1 MVVYLDM
8 LLLLNF
14 VANYFLLLG
23 AGRLTGTGLCRWRI
37 ILGGVAGAIYSALL
51 LVANAAWLMQWPC
64 KILVGVVMVLISYGG
79 EKRLLKITL
88 FFFASSAALAG
99 LIYAAELLGAKDLI
113 VENGLLYSSLNFR
126 LLLLIFVICYFFV
139 SLFFRKIGRHDSK
152 ELVELKVEAVQK
164 QVVLTALL
172 DSGHTLTDPISNR
185 PVIVA
190 EYFLFRDSLPSDV
203 DPAQPIDGLKRCRAR
218 GIENVRLIPYRAV
231 GVDCGL
237 LLALK
242 ANAVMIGDENL
253 GSLLIAL
260 SPTSV
265 SDNGEYQALIGGV

>member
-14 VANYFLLLG
+14 IANYLLLLG
-23 AGRLTGTGLCRWRI
+23 AGRLSGAGLRRWRI
-37 ILGGVAGAIYSALL
+37 ALGAAAGAGYPALL
-51 LVANAAWLMQWPC
+51 LIPATAWLLQWPY
-64 KILVGVVMVLISYGG
+64 KILVGVVMVLIAYGG
-79 EKRLLKITL
+79 EKKLLKIAV

-99 LIYAAELLGAKDLI
+99 VILAAELLGAGELI
-113 VENGLLYSSLNFR
+113 LENGLMYSNFNFR
-126 LLLLIFVICYFFV
+126 LLLLIFVMCYFSM
-139 SLFFRKIGRHDSK
+139 SLFFRRVGRHDSK
-152 ELVELKVEAVQK
+152 ELVQLRIEAVQK

-185 PVIVA
+185 PVVVT
-190 EYFLFRDSLPSDV
+190 EFYLFQDGLPADV
-203 DPAQPIDGLKRCRAR
+203 DPAQPIEGLKRCRSR
-218 GIENVRLIPYRAV
+218 GIETARLVPYRAV

-242 ANAVMIGDENL
+242 ANSVMLGDKNL

-260 SPTSV
+260 SPTPV
-265 SDNGEYQALIGGV
+265 SDGGAYQALIGGV